1 VRLAARGT
9 RDLDRGEDAVSDRV
23 ERDVLRRHARRVHG
37 QAIVVAVFGTA
48 LALGLRLLVGVFPPR

>member
-1 VRLAARGT
+1 M
-9 RDLDRGEDAVSDRV
+9 SDRV